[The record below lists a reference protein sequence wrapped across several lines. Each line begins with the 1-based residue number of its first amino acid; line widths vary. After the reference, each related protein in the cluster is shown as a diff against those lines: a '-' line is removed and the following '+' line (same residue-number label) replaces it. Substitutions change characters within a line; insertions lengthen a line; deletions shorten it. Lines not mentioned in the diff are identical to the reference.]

1 MVTVVSQPVLKKILP
16 NGLVILVHPLRHIPK
31 VSINLWYGV
40 GSKHENSDQKGL
52 AHLIEHMIFKGT
64 HEKFSESDIDATTTK
79 LSGYTNAF
87 TSYDYTCYVF
97 DFPSSSWKHA
107 LPLLSDCMRN
117 CRFDEQMLNSELSA
131 VIQELKMYRDDYFDT
146 LLSRMA
152 ASIFPD
158 HPYHYPVIGFKQDL
172 WNLQR
177 DALVA
182 FYHKH
187 YVPNNAVLVVV
198 GDVEAEEV
206 FAEVEKAFGH
216 IPRDPHYK
224 QQEFYHGVDLVGQ
237 SVTLY
242 RDVQQPQAALTY
254 VLPGARDKNRYLYEV
269 AACAL
274 GKGKSS
280 RLYAKVVDELELASE
295 LHVAIDQRQDATLMD
310 ITFQPDNEDDIDMI
324 IEIIQQEIQNVVDK
338 GLSEK
343 ELKRAQ
349 KQVKASLLSV
359 LENGS
364 EQASLIGEAYM
375 LTGDE
380 QLIFK
385 EIAEELPN
393 PDKQIRD
400 LLENYCSS
408 MMRHEGRIVSMTDA
422 MKTRWTFLQELSD
435 KEDCRIL
442 EGRTRTSVIEP
453 PRYACDIEIPALQ
466 KCSFTKS
473 HKEKLSNGLMVI
485 TAVEAVVPK
494 IDLVLSLP
502 VREYADPEDKQGLYR
517 FVCDLLLEGTKNYPG
532 ALFAEEVEGY
542 GMTLTTEPGI
552 IVLSVLKEDLVKGLE
567 FLREIVMHGE
577 FDTKT
582 IEKVRAHILSDLA
595 VYWDEPQEFS
605 NHILRRVMYE
615 GHPYAKDPHG
625 TLESIKKISKKDI
638 ESFYKFAFIPDGATL
653 IVVGDIVGYDVAK
666 EVAAHLGE
674 WQGTKTKALDFP
686 ILNPLIPITVSYPI
700 NRDQVVL
707 MFAGR
712 SITRLHE
719 DYEKLLLFDQIFGG
733 GTNGSMTS
741 QLMKIREQTGLFYGI
756 RGSLIVGCDE
766 EAGMVLVKTT
776 VSLDRLDE
784 AKEVLL
790 NAIATAV
797 DVIELD
803 EFEEAKRTII
813 NGLIDNMSS
822 SKKIAGSLLG
832 LERLNLSSDYFDTFP
847 VKISAITLDEMK
859 VAARKIL
866 NADAMITIEIGRVE

>member
-1 MVTVVSQPVLKKILP
+1 MQQQNCVLKKILP
-16 NGLVILVHPLRHIPK
+16 NGLVILVHSLRHIPK

-40 GSKHENSDQKGL
+40 GSKYEKSDERGL

-64 HEKFSESDIDATTTK
+64 HEKLSESDIDATTTK

-87 TSYDYTCYVF
+87 TSHDYTCYVF
-97 DFPSSSWKHA
+97 DFPSSSWKEA

-117 CRFDEQMLNSELSA
+117 CRFDSEMLNSELSA

-146 LLSRMA
+146 LLNSIA
-152 ASIFPD
+152 ASIFYD

-172 WNLQR
+172 WNLKR
-177 DALVA
+177 DSLVA
-182 FYHKH
+182 FYKKH
-187 YVPNNAVLVVV
+187 YVPNNAALVVV
-198 GDVEAEEV
+198 GDVDPEEV
-206 FAEVEKAFGH
+206 FEEAEKAFGH

-224 QQEFYHGVDLVGQ
+224 KQEFYHGFDLVSR

-242 RDVQQPQAALTY
+242 RDVQQSQAAITY
-254 VLPGARDKNRYLYEV
+254 VLPGALSKQRYLFEV
-269 AACAL
+269 MACAL

-280 RLYAKVVDELELASE
+280 RLYSKIVDELELASE
-295 LHVAIDQRQDATLMD
+295 LHIAVDQGRDTTLMD
-310 ITFQPDNEDDIDMI
+310 ITFQPTNEEDIDLI
-324 IEIIQQEIQNVVDK
+324 IECIQAEIQNIIDN

-343 ELKRAQ
+343 ECRRAQ

-364 EQASLIGEAYM
+364 EQATLIGESYILAD
-375 LTGDE
+375 DE

-393 PDKQIRD
+393 ADKQIRE
-400 LLENYCSS
+400 LLEMYCSPL
-408 MMRHEGRIVSMTDA
+408 MRHEGRILPMTDD
-422 MKTRWTFLQELSD
+422 MKARWKELQELSD
-435 KEDCRIL
+435 KEDQRIL
-442 EGRTRTSVIEP
+442 EGRTRTSLTEA
-453 PRYACDIEIPALQ
+453 PRYACGIEIPALQ

-473 HKEKLSNGLMVI
+473 HKEKLSNGLTVI
-485 TAVEAVVPK
+485 TAIEAIVPK

-542 GMTLTTEPGI
+542 GMTLTTEPGT
-552 IVLSVLKEDLVKGLE
+552 IVLSLLKEDLAKGLE
-567 FLREIVMHGE
+567 FLRELVMHGKFE
-577 FDTKT
+577 TKV
-582 IEKVRAHILSDLA
+582 IEKVRAQILADLA

-605 NHILRRVMYE
+605 NHILRRIVYE

-625 TLESIKKISKKDI
+625 TIETVEKISKKDI
-638 ESFYKFAFIPDGATL
+638 EQFYKFAFIPDGATL
-653 IVVGDIVGYDVAK
+653 IVVGDIAGYDVAK
-666 EVAAHLGE
+666 EVATFLGE
-674 WQGTKTKALDFP
+674 WKGTKVKALDYP
-686 ILNPLIPITVSYPI
+686 ILSPLVPVTVSYPI

-712 SITRLHE
+712 SINRLHE

-766 EAGMVLVKTT
+766 EPGMVLVKTT

-790 NAIATAV
+790 NAINRAV

-832 LERLNLSSDYFDTFP
+832 LERLNLSADYFDTFSA
-847 VKISAITLDEMK
+847 KISAITLDEMK
-859 VAARKIL
+859 AAARKVL
-866 NADAMITIEIGRVE
+866 NADTMITIQIGRVE